1 MSKNGDF
8 MILKFGA
15 KNFYSFKEGFE
26 VDLTLNDKKASREIA
41 NVLAIKGANASG
53 KTNVLK
59 LISFISSFA
68 KDSFTEIK
76 PDEQI
81 LVYSYFFN
89 ELPIEIFIELRD
101 NNIEYRYELSLTNKK
116 VINETF
122 YKKEKRWTKIIWR
135 NGNKVDSIAQYDEI
149 KKIRLRENASLLST
163 AMQYEI
169 DSIKQL
175 CKLFELIITNVH
187 QHGRYE
193 LPIDYQVASKFYYE
207 NKDIFEFV
215 KKILKRSDTGIKNIE
230 ILYKEDKETGEKV
243 YFPIFYFSESED
255 EKYLFF
261 QEQSSGTKELYRQLG
276 FYKIALTEGKVLALD
291 EFDTNLHPDL
301 LPMLVD
307 LFEDKKTN
315 PYNAQMI
322 FTTHHTEIM
331 NKLGKYKIVLV
342 NKEDNESFL
351 YRLDEIPGDM
361 IRNDRPITPVYNAGK
376 IGGKPKITL

>member
-1 MSKNGDF
+1 

-26 VDLTLNDKKASREIA
+26 VDLTLNDKKASREVA

-59 LISFISSFA
+59 LLSFISSFA
-68 KDSFTEIK
+68 KNSFTEIK
-76 PDEQI
+76 PDEPI
-81 LVYSYFFN
+81 LIKSYFSNN
-89 ELPIEIFIELRD
+89 EPIDMFIELRD
-101 NNIEYRYELSLTNKK
+101 NGVEYKYELSLTNKK

-135 NGNKVDSIAQYDEI
+135 DDNKVNSIAQYDEL
-149 KKIRLRENASLLST
+149 KKIKLRENASLLST
-163 AMQYEI
+163 ASQYEI
-169 DSIKQL
+169 ASVKHL
-175 CKLFELIITNVH
+175 YTLFTQIIINVH
-187 QHGRYE
+187 AHGRHE
-193 LPIDYQVASKFYYE
+193 IPIDYQSASKFYYE
-207 NKDIFEFV
+207 NKDVFKFIKE
-215 KKILKRSDTGIKNIE
+215 ILKKSDTGIEDIE
-230 ILYKEDKETGEKV
+230 ILDKEDKETGEKE
-243 YFPIFYFSESED
+243 YFPIFYFSKSKK
-255 EKYLFF
+255 EKFLTF

-276 FYKIALTEGKVLALD
+276 LYKIALSNGKTLVLD
-291 EFDTNLHPDL
+291 EFDINLHPDL
-301 LPMLVD
+301 LPLLVD

-361 IRNDRPITPVYNAGK
+361 IRNDRPITPIYNAGK
-376 IGGKPKITL
+376 IGGKPKILL